1 MDTIRI
7 EIDRRTLDE
16 DLVIYARSVLRRK
29 LNNDIAIIR
38 MVTPVDTGFLRSN
51 WYWTTTDTLLGSGLI
66 RGTYDPNAI
75 VPNDPWNPAPQDIA
89 RRTNTWYIINNVSY
103 GVGLNEGSDRG
114 GSFIGGSGVY
124 TGFFERAISSFILGV
139 QQS

>member
-1 MDTIRI
+1 MNGIKI

-16 DLVIYARSVLRRK
+16 DLIIYARSVLRRK

-66 RGTYDPNAI
+66 RGTYDPKATVENT
-75 VPNDPWNPAPQDIA
+75 PWNPAPQDIG
-89 RRTNTWYIINNVSY
+89 RRTNTWYIINNVYY
-103 GVGLNEGSDRG
+103 GALLN
-114 GSFIGGSGVY
+114 
-124 TGFFERAISSFILGV
+124 TGTSRPLTHLDFFQNAISSFILGV